1 MQDFLRLNDAQLNR
15 RRLLKFQFAFFR
27 ALSLSVW
34 AVAIQG
40 VMNPKMFLREYHP
53 HPFPETLQIES
64 FQDLTHTTLAVK
76 NTTTPQYDRILATR
90 QYDYTYQQKPLSL
103 ELRYVVDTEGD
114 LGKLMDEQMGLPKE
128 INDTAKMLVNSI
140 GTYRSFTYQKRAY
153 VSTCLTPTGRAV
165 INKTQFQKQQY
176 LHLLEPKVWGRW
188 AIGQGN
194 LLEQRCIWAQISM
207 PIQQAHPSAEESAL
221 LLKQIGYVKET
232 CNFCKRQP
240 ANLGQ

>member
-40 VMNPKMFLREYHP
+40 VINPKMFLREYDA
-53 HPFPETLQIES
+53 HPFPEVLQLEQAQNIS
-64 FQDLTHTTLAVK
+64 QKNIAVK
-76 NTTTPQYDRILATR
+76 NTTTPQYDRILEAK
-90 QYDYTYQQKPLSL
+90 QYDYTYQQKLLSV

-114 LGKLMDEQMGLPKE
+114 LGKLMAEQMGLPKE
-128 INDTAKMLVNSI
+128 INDTAKMLVNAT
-140 GTYRSFTYQKRAY
+140 GTYRLFTYQQRAY
-153 VSTCLTPTGRAV
+153 MSTCLTPTGRAV

-176 LHLLEPKVWGRW
+176 LHLLEPRVWGRW

-207 PIQQAHPSAEESAL
+207 PVQQVKPSEQEVDL
-221 LLKQIGYVKET
+221 LLQQIGYVKET
-232 CNFCKRQP
+232 CNFCKRRS
-240 ANLGQ
+240 